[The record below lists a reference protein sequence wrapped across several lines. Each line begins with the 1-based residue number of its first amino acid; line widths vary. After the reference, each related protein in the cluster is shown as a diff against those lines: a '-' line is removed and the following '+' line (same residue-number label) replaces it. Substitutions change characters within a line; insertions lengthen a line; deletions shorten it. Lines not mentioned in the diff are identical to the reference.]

1 MKQIFYISYIL
12 FNIMNKN
19 LLIFGIFFLCLNF
32 VFSNPLECSI
42 KDKNSLTSDDK
53 VVAYLHTYST
63 GTNHNYFIA
72 VNHSDFDSTLYPN
85 SYKKVLV
92 CSYEDGLITFET
104 TKIDSNSGYA
114 CDENSELLFYITQS
128 VSGKFSYEFENS
140 NKQKYKVCFSFNNQ
154 KATYDIQYSNTP
166 LSNAKYVCLFKISD
180 PGSNSQVIGDCD
192 YVNNNYNY
200 NYWLRVFDNMGDVR
214 CNSDCTNNFD
224 GRIYY
229 ACSKKLPACDS
240 VPASCEAS
248 IKGSW
253 NPYVEDMSQEIKCEL
268 PFNEFRSRFFTNE
281 KIRIDSSKTD
291 CKRTLKKKV
300 PVKIDNQNVNMVL
313 IGCYD

>member
-1 MKQIFYISYIL
+1 
-12 FNIMNKN
+12 MNKSII
-19 LLIFGIFFLCLNF
+19 IFGLFFLSLNF
-32 VFSNPLECSI
+32 VFSNSLECSI
-42 KDKNSLTSDDK
+42 KDKESLTLDDK
-53 VVAYLHTYST
+53 VVAYLTNYGS
-63 GTNHNYFIA
+63 NHNYYIA
-72 VNHSDFDSTLYPN
+72 PSHTDFDPNSYPN

-92 CSYEDGLITFET
+92 CSYEDGLIAFNT
-104 TKIDSNSGYA
+104 TKVISDTDYS
-114 CDENSELLFYITQS
+114 CDDNSELLFYITQN
-128 VSGKFSYEFENS
+128 VSAQFSYKFENS

-154 KATYDIQYSNTP
+154 KATYDIQYSNIP
-166 LSNAKYVCLFKISD
+166 LSNAKYACLFKVSD
-180 PGSNSQVIGDCD
+180 PGDNSQLIGDCD
-192 YVNNNYNY
+192 FTGYSY

-214 CNSDCTNNFD
+214 CNNDCTNNFD

-240 VPASCEAS
+240 VPSSCEAS
-248 IKGSW
+248 IKGAWSP
-253 NPYVEDMSQEIKCEL
+253 NVEDMSQEIKCEL

-281 KIRIDSSKTD
+281 KIKIDSSRTD

>member
-1 MKQIFYISYIL
+1 
-12 FNIMNKN
+12 MNKKIF
-19 LLIFGIFFLCLNF
+19 IFGIFFLSLSF

-42 KDKNSLTSDDK
+42 KNKDSVDTSKDKI
-53 VVAYLHTYST
+53 VAYLTNY
-63 GTNHNYFIA
+63 GNNHNYYIA
-72 VNHSDFDSTLYPN
+72 PNHIDFDPTSYPN
-85 SYKKVLV
+85 SYNKTLV
-92 CSYEDGLITFET
+92 CSYEDGIISFNT
-104 TKIDSNSGYA
+104 TKITSNSDYA
-114 CDENSELLFYITQS
+114 CDDNSELLFYITQNAS
-128 VSGKFSYEFENS
+128 AKFSYKFEDFT
-140 NKQKYKVCFSFNNQ
+140 KQKYKVCFSFNNQ

-166 LSNAKYVCLFKISD
+166 LSNAKYACLFKISD
-180 PGSNSQVIGDCD
+180 PGDNSQVIGDCD
-192 YVNNNYNY
+192 FTGYSY

-281 KIRIDSSKTD
+281 KIKIDSSKTD